1 MQNLPCLVNLVVI
14 VAFHSLKSSQIIF
27 FFNKIAA
34 IFQELRIFSQ
44 ELAAQIDQELFNDYG
59 FKVEQ
64 LMEIAGLAAAKA
76 VFAQYPKGLG
86 TFLNI
91 FFV

>member
-1 MQNLPCLVNLVVI
+1 MVVI
-14 VAFHSLKSSQIIF
+14 VAFHSLKIQNNP

-34 IFQELRIFSQ
+34 TFQELRIFSQ

-86 TFLNI
+86 TF
-91 FFV
+91 